1 MPAKARSSL
10 APPHAP
16 FDAVIFSCQGVRFLL
31 ESPPVCPGQ
40 PRGRVSWRLSGG
52 TMPDTT
58 KMTLSDI
65 HQEVSRRSKQV
76 DDLKYRLEKLGSE
89 LQCRHR

>member
-1 MPAKARSSL
+1 
-10 APPHAP
+10 
-16 FDAVIFSCQGVRFLL
+16 
-31 ESPPVCPGQ
+31 
-40 PRGRVSWRLSGG
+40 
-52 TMPDTT
+52 MPDTT